1 MTPQDVPGTPAS
13 PQPDGPPPQH
23 GTAPQHG
30 TGPRNGTG
38 PAVESDAA
46 DNDAFWGA
54 GDGGERR
61 RKKRWPRVL
70 IAIGVFV
77 ALVVAGL
84 GGLVWQRQS
93 AWNGNVDRLPGV
105 MPEAENRPGPNV
117 AGTEN
122 WLLVGSDRRSETQT
136 TGQGS
141 DGWKPGEQRTD
152 TIMLMHLPADRSK
165 AYMISFPRDS
175 WVDVPGYG
183 KQKINAAFSYG
194 GPKLLI
200 QTIEGLTGV
209 RIDHYGAIDFAGFE
223 SMVDALGGVTVNIKK
238 SVYDPARKVNWQA
251 GKQELDGEEA
261 LLFVRQR
268 YNLPNGDFDRMK
280 RQQALLRAL
289 AKKAADNGTLT
300 NPLKLDRFVSALTK
314 SISVD
319 DGMSGG
325 DLRSFA
331 VGLRHLRVSDVTFLT
346 APHKGTGMVQ
356 KQSVV
361 FLDPPKAKALF
372 DAVKSAGMPAYV
384 QRYGGGSDLGTV
396 S

>member
-13 PQPDGPPPQH
+13 PTPDGPPPQ
-23 GTAPQHG
+23 
-30 TGPRNGTG
+30 NGT
-38 PAVESDAA
+38 DAA
-46 DNDAFWGA
+46 AA
-54 GDGGERR
+54 GDGAANDVFWGSGDNDGTP

-77 ALVVAGL
+77 ALIVAGL

-93 AWNGNVDRLPGV
+93 SYNGNIDRIQGV
-105 MPEAENRPGPNV
+105 MPEANRPGPNV

-122 WLLVGSDRRSETQT
+122 WLLVGSDRRSDEQT
-136 TGQGS
+136 TGEGNEA
-141 DGWKPGEQRTD
+141 WKPGQQRTD
-152 TIMLMHLPADRSK
+152 TIMLMHLPADRKK
-165 AYMISFPRDS
+165 AYLISFPRDS

-183 KQKINAAFSYG
+183 RQKINAAFSYG

-223 SMVDALGGVTVNIKK
+223 SMVDALGGVTVNIKN

-251 GKQELDGEEA
+251 GPQELDGEEA

-289 AKKAADNGTLT
+289 AKKAADSGTLT
-300 NPLKLDRFVSALTK
+300 NPLKLDRFLSALTK

-319 DGMSGG
+319 EGLSGG
-325 DLRSFA
+325 DLRSLA
-331 VGLRHLRVSDVTFLT
+331 LSMRNVRVSDVTFLT
-346 APHKGTGMVQ
+346 TPHKGTGMVQ

-361 FLDPPKAKALF
+361 FLDPQKAKVLF
-372 DAVKSAGMPAYV
+372 DAVKTAEMAQYV
-384 QRYGGGSDLGTV
+384 QRYGGGNNLGAV

>member
-13 PQPDGPPPQH
+13 PNPDGPRPQD
-23 GTAPQHG
+23 
-30 TGPRNGTG
+30 G
-38 PAVESDAA
+38 PAPGGPGGGEE
-46 DNDAFWGA
+46 NDAFWGSA
-54 GDGGERR
+54 EGAEKL
-61 RKKRWPRVL
+61 RKRRWPRVL
-70 IAIGVFV
+70 IAVGVFV
-77 ALVVAGL
+77 ALIVAGL

-93 AWNGNVDRLPGV
+93 SYNGNIDRIQDV
-105 MPEAENRPGPNV
+105 MPDADRPGPNV

-136 TGQGS
+136 TGEGN
-141 DGWKPGEQRTD
+141 DAWKPGQQRTD
-152 TIMLMHLPADRSK
+152 TIMLMHMPADRKK
-165 AYMISFPRDS
+165 AYLISFPRDS
-175 WVDVPGYG
+175 WVEVPGYG
-183 KQKINAAFSYG
+183 RQKINAAFSYG

-251 GKQELDGEEA
+251 GKQELNGEEA

-289 AKKAADNGTLT
+289 AKKAADSGTLT
-300 NPLKLDRFVSALTK
+300 NPLKLDRFMSALTK

-319 DGMSGG
+319 EGLSGG
-325 DLRSFA
+325 DLRSLA
-331 VGLRHLRVSDVTFLT
+331 LSMRNVRVSDVTFLT
-346 APHKGTGMVQ
+346 TPHKGTGMVQ

-361 FLDPPKAKALF
+361 FLDPQKAKVLF
-372 DAVKSAGMPAYV
+372 EAVKSAEMAQYV
-384 QRYGGGSDLGTV
+384 ERYGGGNNLGAV

>member
-1 MTPQDVPGTPAS
+1 MTSQDVPGTPAS
-13 PQPDGPPPQH
+13 PNPHGPRPQDGP
-23 GTAPQHG
+23 APGGQG
-30 TGPRNGTG
+30 GD
-38 PAVESDAA
+38 EE
-46 DNDAFWGA
+46 NDAFWGSA
-54 GDGGERR
+54 EGAEKL
-61 RKKRWPRVL
+61 RKRRWPRVL
-70 IAIGVFV
+70 IAVGVFV
-77 ALVVAGL
+77 ALIVAGL

-93 AWNGNVDRLPGV
+93 SYNGNIDRIQDV
-105 MPEAENRPGPNV
+105 MPDANRPGPNV

-122 WLLVGSDRRSETQT
+122 WLLVGSDRRSDTQT
-136 TGQGS
+136 TG
-141 DGWKPGEQRTD
+141 DGNEAWKPGRQRTD
-152 TIMLMHLPADRSK
+152 TIMLMHLPADRKK
-165 AYMISFPRDS
+165 AYLISFPRDS

-209 RIDHYGAIDFAGFE
+209 RVDHYGAIDFAGFE

-289 AKKAADNGTLT
+289 AKKAADSGTLT
-300 NPLKLDRFVSALTK
+300 NPLKLDRFLSALTR

-319 DGMSGG
+319 DGLSAG
-325 DLRSFA
+325 DMRSLA
-331 VGLRHLRVSDVTFLT
+331 LSMRNVRVSDVTFLT
-346 APHKGTGMVQ
+346 TPHKGTGMVR

-361 FLDPPKAKALF
+361 FLDPQKAKLLF
-372 DAVKSAGMPAYV
+372 DAAKSAEMAQYV
-384 QRYGGGSDLGTV
+384 ERYGGGNNLGAV